1 MQYRNYLLA
10 ILLTAPFFYQDIYDF
25 EMKSADGKGEISF
38 RSFAGKKIL
47 ITPMKQ
53 GTVDTAKISD
63 LNLLQIKNPDLKVIL
78 VPAIDLDDKGSDKWP
93 KIKDSLSL
101 GIQIAKPV
109 YVQKFS
115 GRKQHPLFAWLTH
128 VKLNGHFNMDVEGNG
143 QYFLISE
150 KGVLYAVLA
159 GDTPA
164 EVLNRALSENIN

>member
-10 ILLTAPFFYQDIYDF
+10 ILLIAPFFDEGVYDF
-25 EMKSADGKGEISF
+25 EIESADGKAVISLK
-38 RSFAGKKIL
+38 SFAGKKML

-63 LNLLQIKNPDLKVIL
+63 LNLLQLKNPDLKVVL
-78 VPAIDLDDKGSDKWP
+78 VPAIDLEDRKSDKWST
-93 KIKDSLSL
+93 IKDSLSL
-101 GIQIAKPV
+101 GIHINKPV
-109 YVQKFS
+109 FVQKFS

-128 VKLNGHFNMDVEGNG
+128 AKLNGHFNMDVEGTG

-150 KGVLYAVLA
+150 KGELYAVLA

-164 EVLNRALSENIN
+164 EVLNRALSEHIN